1 MHLNICDSFNDEN
14 KRLTYQFINELIKK
28 KNLCSIVLFNS
39 CNLRLQFA
47 MTVTLYV
54 CIYWL
59 CDLVNE
65 TVGAWMFFSFFFN
78 CVCEFINAHMLS

>member
-47 MTVTLYV
+47 MTVILCMYV
-54 CIYWL
+54 FIDYVIW
-59 CDLVNE
+59 
-65 TVGAWMFFSFFFN
+65 WMKQ
-78 CVCEFINAHMLS
+78 

>member
-47 MTVTLYV
+47 MTVTVYV
-54 CIYWL
+54 CIY
-59 CDLVNE
+59 
-65 TVGAWMFFSFFFN
+65 
-78 CVCEFINAHMLS
+78 